1 VAEEAWLAAR
11 AEGALVEEAAE
22 SDEEEDEGSVVE
34 KVMDEKVEGGVPVAS
49 SDLVDE
55 KVGWH
60 EEEDDGEL
68 R

>member
-1 VAEEAWLAAR
+1 
-11 AEGALVEEAAE
+11 LVEEAAE
-22 SDEEEDEGSVVE
+22 SDEEEGSVVE
-34 KVMDEKVEGGVPVAS
+34 KVMDEKAAGGVPVAS

-60 EEEDDGEL
+60 EEEEDGEL